1 MRIVW
6 KLHWF
11 AALSAAAHLAAGL
24 AAAQGAASDK
34 DEAVAQ
40 ALRRLE
46 ARIEALEKQVGT
58 SQPDAS
64 AGESAG
70 GRLEELDQRIRVA
83 ERVRELERE
92 AAAASA
98 KEAPVVQA
106 GRTGF
111 FIKSASGDFQLR
123 VGGYMHADGRFYAS
137 RPASGIVDTFVL
149 RRVRPVLEGTVAKY
163 VNFRLMPDFGEGKT
177 VLQDAYVELRYF
189 PKATLRAGKFKAPF
203 GLERLQSATDIL
215 FVERGLPTAL
225 VPNRDLGVQLSGD
238 LAKGRLNYAAGVFNG
253 TPDGGSVDA
262 DSDIGK
268 DTVLRVF
275 ATPFQTAAAGH
286 PLKGLGFGVAASI
299 GSQRGALPSFKTA
312 GQATFFG
319 YASGA
324 AASGN
329 RTRVSP
335 QAQYYQ
341 GPLGLFA
348 EYVQSNQ
355 RIVRGAAAA
364 IVNNSAW
371 QVAGSYLL
379 TGETKARGLVP
390 LQAMDPG
397 KRGWGAWE
405 IAGRFGHLKVDPVV
419 YSKGLADPASAARRA
434 RAWAAGLNWYL
445 NGNVKTALDYEQT
458 SFEGG
463 AAAGGRRP
471 RESTIL
477 SRIQVGF

>member
-1 MRIVW
+1 VKTPRRLSWLVV
-6 KLHWF
+6 
-11 AALSAAAHLAAGL
+11 SAAVVHWAAGL
-24 AAAQGAASDK
+24 AAAQSAEGSQ
-34 DEAVAQ
+34 DETVAQ
-40 ALRRLE
+40 TLRRLE
-46 ARIEALEKQVGT
+46 ARIEALEKQ
-58 SQPDAS
+58 
-64 AGESAG
+64 AGVAPTAG
-70 GRLEELDQRIRVA
+70 DKLGELDQQIRVA
-83 ERVRELERE
+83 QRERELDRE

-111 FIKSASGDFQLR
+111 VIKSAGSDYHLR
-123 VGGYMHADGRFYAS
+123 VGGYMHIDGRFYAS
-137 RPASGIVDTFVL
+137 HPAAGIVDTFVL
-149 RRVRPVLEGTVAKY
+149 RRVRPVLEGTVARY
-163 VNFRLMPDFGEGKT
+163 VQFRLIPDFGEGKT
-177 VLQDAYVELRYF
+177 VLQDAYLELRYF
-189 PKATLRAGKFKAPF
+189 PKASLRAGKFKAPF
-203 GLERLQSATDIL
+203 GLERLHSATDIL
-215 FVERGLPTAL
+215 FVERGLPSAL

-312 GQATFFG
+312 GQATFLG
-319 YASGA
+319 YAAGA
-324 AASGN
+324 AAGGN

-335 QAQYYQ
+335 QAQFYR

-355 RIVRGAAAA
+355 RIVRGAATAV
-364 IVNNSAW
+364 VNNSAW

-379 TGETKARGLVP
+379 TGETRARGLVP
-390 LQAMDPG
+390 LRAIDPG
-397 KRGWGAWE
+397 RAGWGAWE
-405 IAGRFGHLKVDPVV
+405 IAGRFGQLKVDPVV
-419 YSKGLADPASAARRA
+419 YTKGLADPASAARSA
-434 RAWAAGLNWYL
+434 RAWGAGINWYL
-445 NGNVKTALDYEQT
+445 NGNVKTTLNYEQT

-463 AAAGGRRP
+463 AAAGSRRP
-471 RESTIL
+471 RERTIL